1 MKRFTRLGLFLIVTM
16 LLGLLGAFS
25 WLSWMQ
31 ASNFVNPAQTVPN
44 VTPTDLGIITYDNI
58 EFVTSDGL
66 TLRGYYFPPE
76 REDGATMIMVH
87 GQASQLFGI
96 FAEIRF
102 FVEEGY
108 GVLAFDLRGHGRSD
122 DAPNTM
128 GITEVYDVQSAYEY
142 LLTRDET
149 NPERIGIF
157 GESMGAATTILAAE
171 QLPELRIVIVD
182 SAYTSIRETLVTGI
196 PLVVGIPPLFFPDLI
211 VAMSS
216 FQSGVDYYD
225 ANPLEAIPN
234 VTQPIFFMHGTAD
247 SQVPYQHSEIL
258 YEATNSPKEL
268 YILEGVGH
276 VSGFDVDPEAFEA
289 QITPFLEQY
298 FVNE

>member
-1 MKRFTRLGLFLIVTM
+1 MKRLVRLGLFFSVTM
-16 LLGLLGAFS
+16 LLGLLGVFS
-25 WLSWMQ
+25 WLSWEQ
-31 ASNFVNPAQTVPN
+31 AGDFVHPMRSRPN
-44 VTPTDLGIITYDNI
+44 VMPGELGILTYDDV
-58 EFVTSDGL
+58 EFITDDGL

-76 REDGATMIMVH
+76 RDDGATMIMVH
-87 GQASQLFGI
+87 GHASQLFGL

-128 GITEVYDVQSAYEY
+128 GVTEAYDVQAAYDF

-171 QLPELRIVIVD
+171 RIPELRIVIVD
-182 SAYTSIRETLVTGI
+182 SAYTSIRETLVAGI
-196 PLVVGIPPLFFPDLI
+196 PLRIGIPPLFFPDLI

-216 FQSGVDYYD
+216 FQSGVNYYE
-225 ANPLEAIPN
+225 ANPLSAIPN

-247 SQVPYQHSEIL
+247 GQVPYQHSEML
-258 YEATNSPKEL
+258 FEAANEPKEI

-289 QITPFLEQY
+289 RITPFLEQY
-298 FVNE
+298 LTND